1 MTFSSLLP
9 LFAAIPLLA
18 AGLSVVVRRAWLD
31 RALLLLIPV
40 GTLIGAVALLI
51 HHQSNAVVSHSVG
64 SFSGVVAI
72 PFVSDTF
79 TAIMLAVT
87 GFATLCASVFLL
99 KTGEDR
105 FRFATAL
112 ILLLS
117 GGVNGALLTGDLF
130 NLFVFVEVMLLPSY
144 ALIAI
149 TGTWR
154 RLGIGRS
161 FVIVNLVTSTVLLIG
176 VGLVYGA
183 AGTVNLAALAGAASE
198 DPMVGLAVT
207 VVLVALAI
215 KGGVV
220 PVHGWLP
227 STYPMTSAGVM
238 ALFSALHTKVALY
251 AIFRIYSVTFEG
263 AAPWM
268 PVLLVLVL
276 ATMLVGAFSTMAS
289 KTLRGA
295 LAFQMVAGVGHIL
308 VAVVVMTEASLAAG
322 MFYMVHHII
331 TMGGLILASGAL
343 EHTYG
348 NAKLGGLSGML
359 GREKLLAVLFA
370 LGLGSL
376 VGLPPTSGLWGKAGL
391 VVSAA
396 AAEDAAGVPGAW
408 IAGLSIGGIIVASI
422 ISLIALQRV
431 WSTLFFGHVQETY
444 RPDDSRTGR
453 GEPKPLTADVKCS
466 ARLLAPATVLI
477 GASLALFFLAG
488 LVLPLFETAAHGL
501 MDPSSYIKAVLG

>member
-1 MTFSSLLP
+1 MTLSSLLP
-9 LFAAIPLLA
+9 LFAAIPLLL
-18 AGLSVVVRRAWLD
+18 AGLSVVFRRRWLD
-31 RALLLLIPV
+31 RTMLLALPGAALV
-40 GTLIGAVALLI
+40 GAVSLI
-51 HHQSNAVVSHSVG
+51 VYHQSHSVLAHSVG
-64 SFSGVVAI
+64 AFSGVVAI

-87 GFATLCASVFLL
+87 SFATLVTSVFLL

-112 ILLLS
+112 ILLLA

-130 NLFVFVEVMLLPSY
+130 NLFVFVEVMLMPSY

-154 RLGIGRS
+154 RLGVGRS
-161 FVIVNLVTSTVLLIG
+161 FVIVNLVTSTILLMG

-183 AGTVNLAALAGAASE
+183 AGTVNLAALAGLATE
-198 DPMVGLAVT
+198 DPMVGLAIT
-207 VVLVALAI
+207 VVLTALAI
-215 KGGVV
+215 KGGLV

-227 STYPMTSAGVM
+227 STYPMTSPGIM

-251 AIFRIYSVTFEG
+251 AIFRIYSVAFGEP
-263 AAPWM
+263 APWM

-295 LAFQMVAGVGHIL
+295 LAFQMIAGVGHIL
-308 VAVVVMTEASLAAG
+308 VAIVVMTEASLAAG

-343 EHTYG
+343 ENTYG
-348 NAKLGGLSGML
+348 NAKLGGLSGLL
-359 GREKLLAVLFA
+359 GREKLLAILFA
-370 LGLGSL
+370 LGLASL

-391 VVSAA
+391 VFSAA
-396 AAEDAAGVPGAW
+396 AAEDASGLSGGW
-408 IAGLSIGGIIVASI
+408 IAGLTIGGIIAASI
-422 ISLIALQRV
+422 ISLIGLQRV
-431 WSTLFFGHVQETY
+431 WSTLFFGHEQETY
-444 RPDDSRTGR
+444 RPDDPRTGR
-453 GEPKPLTADVKCS
+453 GEPQVLTRQVRCS
-466 ARLLAPATVLI
+466 ARLLAPATVMI
-477 GASLALFFLAG
+477 AASVALFFAAG
-488 LVLPLFETAAHGL
+488 LVLPLFETAAHDL